1 MKKKTIAAAV
11 MASCMA
17 LTATFAGCS
26 LVSSDNK
33 KDMAQEIATVDITKS
48 KKFGESGLSDYKDAV
63 SGETSIYKKD
73 LVSYFL
79 NVGYSLV
86 QNGKSY
92 EETFNMLMD
101 ALVENAVLVQYSTM
115 ALLEIKAESNS
126 GALGEFTALK
136 TLREKYEYLLDDED
150 KNLARYKLYSSVNKA
165 IDNSEK
171 TVIED
176 EDEYKGTATR
186 TTPVNLETE
195 QDDYY
200 PENEDGSLNY
210 NIYTGFEGEGF
221 NNLLSN
227 SGAYEEDALEGT
239 TRATR
244 IKAYNAFL
252 KNLKDNDLITEED
265 EKGNLKNINSLSY
278 LEEEYV
284 TQLES
289 CIIDKYF
296 DIYEEQQGEKLL
308 NNNYIQNRYEEL
320 LADQKDSYKTGSA
333 FETAM
338 GSMASN
344 SFLLYSPE
352 TSEDNELEGTINDYS
367 NVDYGRFGFVY
378 NILLPFNAK
387 QTSELNGLKS
397 ILSQDG
403 NDNYYYNERNKLL
416 EKIETEDQ
424 RSAWFN
430 GATDYSF
437 KASEAG
443 ITDYYHS
450 AGSDSGYLFFE
461 GNLTDSGEGNRYK
474 KLQAYDG
481 RYSYNGKVFEN
492 EDGSYT
498 LLGEKLTIDGMLDE
512 FTAYINYVLGGDN
525 VEITKTANYYGAGDD
540 RYNLNFYKDEE
551 EEEIDYTKFL
561 YAYGKVDLG
570 VFDSRDL
577 FYADNTSSNQYKA
590 MSAVNEL
597 QFAYTTDTSVLSQYA
612 GYTVSA
618 YETNYVKEF
627 EYAAKLAISN
637 GAGAFTVCAG
647 DYGWHLI
654 YVTSV
659 FDNNSTNDGET
670 YKLPNWDRV
679 DEEGTFENLFFEWIK
694 GNDIKDVN
702 TTRRSKIINDFKK
715 ENESVVKYQKRYQDL
730 LDLKNEE

>member
-1 MKKKTIAAAV
+1 MKKKTIVAAV

-48 KKFGESGLSDYKDAV
+48 KNFGESGLSDYKDAI

-367 NVDYGRFGFVY
+367 NVDYVY

-498 LLGEKLTIDGMLDE
+498 LLGDKLTVDGMLDE

-525 VEITKTANYYGAGDD
+525 VDITKTSNYYGAGDD

-561 YAYGKVDLG
+561 YAYGKVNLG
-570 VFDSRDL
+570 GFNSRDL

-670 YKLPNWDRV
+670 YKSPNWDRV

>member
-1 MKKKTIAAAV
+1 MKKKTIVAAV

-48 KKFGESGLSDYKDAV
+48 KNFGESGLSDYKDAI

-378 NILLPFNAK
+378 NILLPFNARCP
-387 QTSELNGLKS
+387 
-397 ILSQDG
+397 
-403 NDNYYYNERNKLL
+403 YYRP
-416 EKIETEDQ
+416 
-424 RSAWFN
+424 RS
-430 GATDYSF
+430 
-437 KASEAG
+437 
-443 ITDYYHS
+443 
-450 AGSDSGYLFFE
+450 
-461 GNLTDSGEGNRYK
+461 
-474 KLQAYDG
+474 
-481 RYSYNGKVFEN
+481 
-492 EDGSYT
+492 
-498 LLGEKLTIDGMLDE
+498 
-512 FTAYINYVLGGDN
+512 
-525 VEITKTANYYGAGDD
+525 
-540 RYNLNFYKDEE
+540 
-551 EEEIDYTKFL
+551 
-561 YAYGKVDLG
+561 
-570 VFDSRDL
+570 
-577 FYADNTSSNQYKA
+577 
-590 MSAVNEL
+590 
-597 QFAYTTDTSVLSQYA
+597 
-612 GYTVSA
+612 
-618 YETNYVKEF
+618 
-627 EYAAKLAISN
+627 
-637 GAGAFTVCAG
+637 C
-647 DYGWHLI
+647 
-654 YVTSV
+654 
-659 FDNNSTNDGET
+659 
-670 YKLPNWDRV
+670 
-679 DEEGTFENLFFEWIK
+679 
-694 GNDIKDVN
+694 
-702 TTRRSKIINDFKK
+702 RS
-715 ENESVVKYQKRYQDL
+715 
-730 LDLKNEE
+730 

>member
-1 MKKKTIAAAV
+1 MKKKTIVAAV

-26 LVSSDNK
+26 LISSDNK

-48 KKFGESGLSDYKDAV
+48 KNFGESGLSDYKDAI

-498 LLGEKLTIDGMLDE
+498 LLGDKLTVDGMLDE

-525 VEITKTANYYGAGDD
+525 VDITKTSNYYGAGDD

-561 YAYGKVDLG
+561 YAYGKVNLG
-570 VFDSRDL
+570 GFNSRDL

-670 YKLPNWDRV
+670 YKSPNWDRV

>member
-1 MKKKTIAAAV
+1 MKKKTIVAAV

-48 KKFGESGLSDYKDAV
+48 KNFGESGLSDYKDAI

-498 LLGEKLTIDGMLDE
+498 LLGDKLTVDGMLDE

-525 VEITKTANYYGAGDD
+525 VDITKTSNYYGAGDD

-561 YAYGKVDLG
+561 YAYGKVNLG
-570 VFDSRDL
+570 GFNSRDL

-670 YKLPNWDRV
+670 YKSPNWDRV
-679 DEEGTFENLFFEWIK
+679 DEEGTFENLFF
-694 GNDIKDVN
+694 
-702 TTRRSKIINDFKK
+702 
-715 ENESVVKYQKRYQDL
+715 
-730 LDLKNEE
+730 